1 MEKTRIEEI
10 EDAAKVV
17 YPGSSGKEARQ
28 AFLYGARWADNNP
41 RERLPWHTVAEEPER
56 LVEFLADTGGGRGF
70 VGMWANQEVSW
81 QQFVLFSGIYR
92 WAYMFDILGEE

>member
-1 MEKTRIEEI
+1 MEKTRIEQI
-10 EDAAKVV
+10 EDAAEER
-17 YPGSSGKEARQ
+17 YPGISNSFARR
-28 AFLYGARWADNNP
+28 AFLDGVRWADSNP

-56 LVEFLADTGGGRGF
+56 LVNILADNGDGSGF
-70 VGMWANQEVSW
+70 VVMWANQEVSW

>member
-1 MEKTRIEEI
+1 MLRIEEI
-10 EDAAKVV
+10 ESAANLV

-28 AFLYGARWADNNP
+28 AFLYGACWADNNP
-41 RERLPWHTVAEEPER
+41 RERMPWHTVAEEPER

-70 VGMWANQEVSW
+70 VAMWANQEVSW

>member
-1 MEKTRIEEI
+1 MDRIEKI
-10 EDAAKVV
+10 EDAAAVV

-28 AFLYGARWADNNP
+28 AFIYGARWADSNP

-70 VGMWANQEVSW
+70 IAMWANQEVSW